1 MKKQTFEIL
10 PVSPE
15 ERKHLVG
22 LSYNEIGDVLQEKD
36 SLSLIS
42 YLNSNSVKIAEM
54 AIITLNH
61 REDFWNIV
69 EEVLNRKLLKNR
81 LAKICFLSGVYHFG
95 KTDLGIKTSIS
106 FLNDKSLDVV
116 GYALWGIVFYNDV
129 KYIELVA
136 ETQKKYSQE
145 TEIYSR
151 FTKAIQALTQG
162 NPFLYSPGFLDR
174 ENVWQLDENLRK
186 HL

>member
-1 MKKQTFEIL
+1 MKTQTFEIL
-10 PVSPE
+10 QVSPE
-15 ERKHLVG
+15 ERKRLIG
-22 LSYNEIGDVLQEKD
+22 LSYNEIGDVLQAKD

-54 AIITLNH
+54 AIITLKY

-69 EEVLNRKLLKNR
+69 EEVLNKKLLKNR
-81 LAKICFLSGVYHFG
+81 LAKICFLSGVYHWG
-95 KTDLGIKTSIS
+95 KTELGIKASIS

-116 GYALWGIVFYNDV
+116 EEALWGIVFYNDV
-129 KYIELVA
+129 KYIKLIV

-151 FTKAIQALTQG
+151 FTKAIQALKQG

-174 ENVWQLDENLRK
+174 ENVWKLDKNIC
-186 HL
+186 

>member
-15 ERKHLVG
+15 ERKHLIG

-54 AIITLNH
+54 AIITLKY

-69 EEVLNRKLLKNR
+69 EEVLDKKLLKNR

-116 GYALWGIVFYNDV
+116 EEALWGIVFYNDV

-145 TEIYSR
+145 TEIYSY
-151 FTKAIQALTQG
+151 FTKAIYALKQG
-162 NPFLYSPGFLDR
+162 NPFLYSSGFLDS